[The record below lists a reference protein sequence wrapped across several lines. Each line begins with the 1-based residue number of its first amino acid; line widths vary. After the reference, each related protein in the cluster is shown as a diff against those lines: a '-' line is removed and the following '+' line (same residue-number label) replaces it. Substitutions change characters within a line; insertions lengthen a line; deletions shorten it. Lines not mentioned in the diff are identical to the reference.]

1 MKFSIFGSK
10 GFIGSNMTSYLK
22 NQKIECDELEPDDEQ
37 IFEKPLGHVIY
48 CIGVTADFRERPF
61 DTVEAHVCTLHK
73 ILKKCNFDSFL
84 YLSSTRVYL
93 DSISTNETE
102 QLLVNPNNLD
112 NLYNISKLMGE
123 SLCFASE
130 AQNVRIARLSNVVG
144 NNKDHN
150 DFLSSIIHDAVYNK
164 KIILHT
170 VPDSEKDFVCI
181 EDVVRCLQMI
191 TLNGTKKIYNIA
203 SGKNTKIIEIT
214 NKLNCIVN
222 CKINFGKDC
231 LNKSFPIINIK
242 RIQEEFKFKPS
253 PFLFKLK
260 EMVQLETEKL
270 NHFRNNE

>member
-1 MKFSIFGSK
+1 
-10 GFIGSNMTSYLK
+10 
-22 NQKIECDELEPDDEQ
+22 
-37 IFEKPLGHVIY
+37 
-48 CIGVTADFRERPF
+48 
-61 DTVEAHVCTLHK
+61 
-73 ILKKCNFDSFL
+73 
-84 YLSSTRVYL
+84 
-93 DSISTNETE
+93 
-102 QLLVNPNNLD
+102 
-112 NLYNISKLMGE
+112 MGE
-123 SLCFASE
+123 SLCFASK